1 MMKLAVILLL
11 MGFLRKMSKCNL
23 KCKMLRISIFLK
35 LNPWISSQIYR
46 DPPGIFSIFCVILNF
61 ELTPVAPGE
70 CDTGTAVVIADVVI
84 VVVVVVLA
92 VDVV

>member
-1 MMKLAVILLL
+1 MTPLE
-11 MGFLRKMSKCNL
+11 
-23 KCKMLRISIFLK
+23 
-35 LNPWISSQIYR
+35 
-46 DPPGIFSIFCVILNF
+46 FSIFCVILNF